1 MHLSEEK
8 LGTMTSE
15 EKYGK
20 LDLEFL
26 KVRNIDLKTRPGG

>member
-20 LDLEFL
+20 LDLVL
-26 KVRNIDLKTRPGG
+26 KLETLI